1 MSSRSRRKYRIAVV
15 FFSATLA
22 ILLLFHLGGFILFNN
37 ARVDPLQRADAV
49 VVLSGEHDGREDYGI
64 SLARSVQAS
73 TVVISNSYGPGD
85 PVMQRVCNAS
95 GDGIEVICLRPFPA
109 TTRGEAIMMRQL
121 ADKRSWS
128 KIIVVSW
135 RYHLPRARLVFRQCF
150 SDRPDAVV
158 MEAVPAR
165 YRYSLLQWDYVYA
178 WQYAG
183 FAKAVMLGDCM

>member
-1 MSSRSRRKYRIAVV
+1 MASRNLLKSSLVIVSV
-15 FFSATLA
+15 TLA
-22 ILLLFHLGGFILFNN
+22 LVLLFNVSGLILFSY

-49 VVLSGEHDGREDYGI
+49 VVLGGEHDGREDYGL
-64 SLARSVQAS
+64 SLARSGRAS
-73 TVVISNSYGPGD
+73 TVVISNPYPATD
-85 PVMQRVCNAS
+85 PVMRRVCNAS
-95 GDGIEVICLRPFPA
+95 GGGVEVICLPPVPP
-109 TTRGEAIMMRQL
+109 TTRGEAIMVRRL
-121 ADKRSWS
+121 TAERSWS
-128 KIIVVSW
+128 KIIVVTW